1 MAAPTFSA
9 LYSIAVR
16 KADGGII
23 FRPKTHNIVS
33 DRVKAQN
40 RQFAD
45 KMTGKNI
52 AGDCRGRKFK
62 AFRGCLRSR
71 GAAAYR
77 GS

>member
-23 FRPKTHNIVS
+23 FRPKTHNIQS
-33 DRVKAQN
+33 ERVKTQN
-40 RQFAD
+40 RLFAD

-62 AFRGCLRSR
+62 AFRGCLRSK

-77 GS
+77 GN